1 MQLVFRNADRLIEDP
16 DQFNEQQ
23 LLDDKFTL
31 FINHAWI
38 NDEKFAEILE
48 SFDLSLDDPTSFF

>member
-1 MQLVFRNADRLIEDP
+1 MQLVFRNADRLIENPSQYD
-16 DQFNEQQ
+16 EQQ

-31 FINHAWI
+31 FINHTWI

-48 SFDLSLDDPTSFF
+48 SFDLSLDDPASFF